1 MTQHSSVASTYTL
14 TDLTEVNRL
23 LMYIQNRAIDSEG
36 SHILADEVPIVTNL
50 VIQQLVWRYPYLDQI
65 IQELLDNLRF
75 QK

>member
-1 MTQHSSVASTYTL
+1 MTQHSSLASTYTL

-36 SHILADEVPIVTNL
+36 SHILPDEVPIVTNL
-50 VIQQLVWRYPYLDQI
+50 VIQQLVWHYPYLDQI

>member
-1 MTQHSSVASTYTL
+1 MTQHSSFTSTYNL

>member
-1 MTQHSSVASTYTL
+1 MTQQSSLASAYNL

-36 SHILADEVPIVTNL
+36 NLIRADEVPVVTNL
-50 VIQQLVWRYPYLDQI
+50 VIQKLIWHYPYLDQI

>member
-1 MTQHSSVASTYTL
+1 MTQPSSFSSTYNL

>member
-1 MTQHSSVASTYTL
+1 MTQQPSLASTYNL

-23 LMYIQNRAIDSEG
+23 LMYIQNLAIDSEG
-36 SHILADEVPIVTNL
+36 SPILADEVPIVTNL
-50 VIQQLVWRYPYLDQI
+50 LIQQLVWRYPYLDQI

>member
-1 MTQHSSVASTYTL
+1 MTQQSSVASTYTL

-65 IQELLDNLRF
+65 VQELLDNLRF

>member
-1 MTQHSSVASTYTL
+1 MTQQPSLAPTYTL

-23 LMYIQNRAIDSEG
+23 LMYIQNCAIDSEG

-50 VIQQLVWRYPYLDQI
+50 VIQQLVWRYPHLDQI

>member
-75 QK
+75 QQ

>member
-1 MTQHSSVASTYTL
+1 MTQHSSLASTYTL

-36 SHILADEVPIVTNL
+36 SPILADEVPIVANL

>member
-1 MTQHSSVASTYTL
+1 MTQHSSVASTYNL

>member
-1 MTQHSSVASTYTL
+1 MTQHSSLAFTYNL
-14 TDLTEVNRL
+14 TDLTEVDRL

-36 SHILADEVPIVTNL
+36 SRVLADEVPIVTNL
-50 VIQQLVWRYPYLDQI
+50 VIQQLVWRYPCLDQI

>member
-1 MTQHSSVASTYTL
+1 MTQPSSFSSTYNL

-36 SHILADEVPIVTNL
+36 SHIRADEVPIVTNL
-50 VIQQLVWRYPYLDQI
+50 VIQQSVWRYPYLDQI